1 MCFGNAFGGNC
12 TWILFIIVLILLCND
27 NGCGNNNA
35 GLRLRLWLLIP
46 FIWVGVSS
54 TGYPRFPYSHKRIAA
69 AEAGAL
75 ERDLERLMLRLC
87 LKMNKAADTGRAM
100 L

>member
-35 GLRLRLWLLIP
+35 K
-46 FIWVGVSS
+46 SEA
-54 TGYPRFPYSHKRIAA
+54 KRS
-69 AEAGAL
+69 
-75 ERDLERLMLRLC
+75 
-87 LKMNKAADTGRAM
+87 
-100 L
+100 